1 MRPLEVKLFQKTQR
15 DMASVIN
22 QLIDSYWKD
31 EISEQ
36 NLFDKVNALHTN
48 NPDKLIKRNRFTTV
62 IQQQCGKRRLEIVKR
77 IIKED
82 IDD

>member
-1 MRPLEVKLFQKTQR
+1 MEVKLFQKTQR

-22 QLIDSYWKD
+22 QLIDSYWED

-36 NLFDKVNALHTN
+36 ILFDKVNALHTN
-48 NPDKLIKRNRFTTV
+48 NPDKLVKGKRFTTV

-82 IDD
+82 IED

>member
-1 MRPLEVKLFQKTQR
+1 MEVKLFQKTQR

-22 QLIDSYWKD
+22 QLIDSYWND
-31 EISEQ
+31 EINEQ
-36 NLFDKVNALHTN
+36 GLIDKVNALHTN
-48 NPDKLIKRNRFTTV
+48 NPDKLIKGNRFTTV